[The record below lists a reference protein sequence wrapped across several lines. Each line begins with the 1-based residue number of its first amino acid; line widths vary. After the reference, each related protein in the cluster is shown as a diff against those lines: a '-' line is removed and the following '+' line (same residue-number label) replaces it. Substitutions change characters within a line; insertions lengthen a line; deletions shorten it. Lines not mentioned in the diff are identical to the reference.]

1 LQILEDGILTD
12 AQGRRVDFRNTVII
26 MTSNIGARLITEKH
40 SMGFASVSDGEADQ
54 SRIRDNVMGE
64 LKRAF
69 RPEFLNRVDDIIVF
83 RQLTEPDIQE
93 IARRMMRQLDKRLA
107 DMDMKLEVRPAA
119 VVEIAKEGFDPVYG
133 ARPLRRAI
141 QPKLKTLWLSSCSK
155 GASRPAI
162 PSLSTV
168 KTVSSPL
175 PPERQNKPRQKHKKL
190 PCGSHRRGVLTFVIY
205 DICRRMKSASH
216 GRPVRAA

>member
-1 LQILEDGILTD
+1 
-12 AQGRRVDFRNTVII
+12 
-26 MTSNIGARLITEKH
+26 M
-40 SMGFASVSDGEADQ
+40 
-54 SRIRDNVMGE
+54 
-64 LKRAF
+64 
-69 RPEFLNRVDDIIVF
+69 DDIIVF

-119 VVEIAKEGFDPVYG
+119 VEEIAKEGFDPVYG

-141 QPKLKTLWLSSCSK
+141 QTKIEDALAEQLLE
-155 GASRPAI
+155 GRFQALAI

-175 PPERQNKPRQKHKKL
+175 PRSGRTSPGKSIKKL